1 VTWSLGL
8 ADLRRERRADLR
20 GDLVGGLTVTAYSV
34 PQVMAYSSLAGLPP
48 QTGLWVVALTMV
60 VYFVLGS
67 SKLLSSGPESST
79 ALLTAAIIAPLAAGD
94 PQRYAS
100 LAALLALMC
109 GVCALIAWLLKL
121 GFLGDLLSRPV
132 LIGYMAGV
140 AVIMIT
146 SQIGKVTGLEV
157 AGDTFIAEVRSLWAS
172 LQESR
177 PSWPSVAM
185 GLAVAILLI
194 VLTPRLPRVP
204 MPLIVVA
211 LAALVTAAFGLDEAG
226 IPTVGAIDGRP
237 PDIGLASIATE
248 DVIALILPAM
258 GVFIVA
264 YTDNI
269 LTARMLAVRH
279 RHHVNSNRELLA
291 LGASNI
297 AAAAVSGFP
306 VSSSAS
312 RAVIGEASGAR
323 TQVSSLVAAAGVLA
337 VLIGLPGV
345 LASFPVAA
353 LGGLVV
359 YAATR
364 LVDVPEFRRLWSF
377 RRREFALAVAA
388 AASVLVFDILYGVIA
403 AIVLSILELLTRVAR
418 PHAAVLGQAPGLA
431 GWHDV
436 DDYSGAA
443 QVPGLLVYRYD
454 SPLFFANADDF
465 RRRVESEVD
474 SHEPKPQW
482 LLLNMEANVEVD
494 ITGLDGLERIRRHC
508 ADEGIIVA
516 LVRVKHE
523 VLSDLRRHGVLGR
536 IGEDRVYPTLP
547 TAVQAFLDWQR
558 AEG

>member
-121 GFLGDLLSRPV
+121 GFLGELLSRPV

-172 LQESR
+172 LQESG

-185 GLAVAILLI
+185 GLVVAILLI

-211 LAALVTAAFGLDEAG
+211 LAALVTAAFGLDGAG
-226 IPTVGAIDGRP
+226 IPTVGAIVGRP
-237 PDIGLASIATE
+237 PDIGLASIATD

-258 GVFIVA
+258 
-264 YTDNI
+264 
-269 LTARMLAVRH
+269 
-279 RHHVNSNRELLA
+279 
-291 LGASNI
+291 
-297 AAAAVSGFP
+297 
-306 VSSSAS
+306 
-312 RAVIGEASGAR
+312 
-323 TQVSSLVAAAGVLA
+323 
-337 VLIGLPGV
+337 
-345 LASFPVAA
+345 
-353 LGGLVV
+353 
-359 YAATR
+359 
-364 LVDVPEFRRLWSF
+364 
-377 RRREFALAVAA
+377 
-388 AASVLVFDILYGVIA
+388 
-403 AIVLSILELLTRVAR
+403 
-418 PHAAVLGQAPGLA
+418 
-431 GWHDV
+431 
-436 DDYSGAA
+436 
-443 QVPGLLVYRYD
+443 
-454 SPLFFANADDF
+454 
-465 RRRVESEVD
+465 
-474 SHEPKPQW
+474 
-482 LLLNMEANVEVD
+482 
-494 ITGLDGLERIRRHC
+494 
-508 ADEGIIVA
+508 
-516 LVRVKHE
+516 
-523 VLSDLRRHGVLGR
+523 
-536 IGEDRVYPTLP
+536 
-547 TAVQAFLDWQR
+547 
-558 AEG
+558 